1 MEQTLEHKRKG
12 FTLLE
17 EAIVIAVIA
26 LLAIPLV
33 TLLNQSIHAQIYGT
47 KDIKGQYY
55 ANIILQDF
63 ERMIRQASSG
73 SITIN
78 SSNPYKITF
87 SYMKTD
93 KNGTN
98 PQSVTLNYELDN
110 PNTTNALFYKWQD
123 SEQKSVF
130 PLGLE
135 KGVIQDFEITN
146 SKLDTSQSPPYYITV
161 EIKTE
166 TGLTLKK
173 TIYLVN
179 YYKEE

>member
-1 MEQTLEHKRKG
+1 MEQILEHKRKG

-33 TLLNQSIHAQIYGT
+33 TLLNQSIRAQIYGI
-47 KDIKGQYY
+47 KDVKGQYC
-55 ANIILQDF
+55 ANIIMQDF

-78 SSNPYKITF
+78 SGNPYKITF

-93 KNGTN
+93 KNGIN
-98 PQSVTLNYELDN
+98 PQLVTLNYELDN
-110 PNTTNALFYKWQD
+110 PNTAASLFYKWKG
-123 SEQKSVF
+123 SKQKSVF

-135 KGVIQDFEITN
+135 KGIIRDFEITN

-161 EIKTE
+161 EIITE

-173 TIYLVN
+173 MIYLVN
-179 YYKEE
+179 YHKEE